1 MKTKTLRLSPE
12 VSVDL
17 LLSGRRL
24 LGLGQVTVNGIP
36 IRSGE
41 VPLRPE
47 FSTPDAIQYQDFVL
61 TRIRREKDLIILETS
76 ATGRASLYGE
86 MMDEYSYNLAF
97 PRIAKEDPA
106 RLDWI
111 LRPSQLDLDGQTF
124 LGFSLGFEFESPR
137 HEIHRFSLISTAEIG
152 ARATGNTS
160 FHQAYSC
167 DPVYRATKAN
177 AFSST
182 CLKRLDLSQSW
193 LGHSYQMLP
202 RWGCI
207 QPFDF
212 FFARQGVLLGLW
224 QDPHSVKSLLQ
235 KNAGE
240 DVFFVIDEYN
250 FPLSRKV
257 TIPPKHLLFSAS
269 PGNRPRPQH
278 AVIDLW
284 TRAFDYTREVIAG
297 FFGIKPARP
306 AIIGG
311 PDFHGQNSISRE
323 DLPLGPQKDWM
334 WKVEGGKFYFQL
346 MGEKIE
352 SHDLLHWY
360 GDRVLPKLAERGV
373 KRFFMEVVLESD
385 FTEDAFAYHAETGWH
400 GDLHVGSVCATR
412 RNVPAEF
419 FGGWKGWNYMAA
431 KARALGIQLG
441 HWVGLHLSPRA
452 AILRDHPE
460 YLLQHVNTL
469 GHGGGY
475 SHQCICSI
483 NWASGARQWFLDD
496 LRRWHDEGG
505 LDFLFFDSWP
515 NLGCAPINFGGRM
528 EPMQW
533 ELGGV
538 LADLQSIGYDW
549 FSFEGTSPFGVH
561 RYGLWDPMAETLKS
575 SQGILGQNDFGAWI
589 GHEYLGYQQ
598 SLIPHLNP
606 RRKSADIAAMSF
618 RYLANG
624 SLTLVSEEV
633 LSTALARSA
642 VPSAHQRIYQQAFP
656 FLQKRHTLPADRG
669 VRWEANDG
677 TEILFAYKAFPYA
690 LPTDARVVQLDGE
703 RELAVATTR
712 RLQTQPRTVYKIT
725 R

>member
-1 MKTKTLRLSPE
+1 MKTKSLRLSAD

-24 LGLGQVTVNGIP
+24 LGLGRVIVGGVA

-47 FSTPDAIQYQDFVL
+47 FSTPDAIQYQDFQL
-61 TRIRREKDLIILETS
+61 TRIRREKGRIILETT
-76 ATGRASLYGE
+76 ATGRPSLYGE

-97 PRIAKEDPA
+97 PRISQEDAA

-111 LRPSQLDLDGQTF
+111 ISSSELDLDGEPF
-124 LGFSLGFEFESPR
+124 AGFSLGFEFRSTR
-137 HEIHRFSLISTAEIG
+137 HEIHRFSVISTAEIG
-152 ARATGNTS
+152 GRATGSTS

-167 DPVYRATKAN
+167 DPVYRATKASF
-177 AFSST
+177 FSST
-182 CLKRLDLSQSW
+182 CLKRLDLRQSW

-212 FFARQGVLLGLW
+212 FFAREGVLLGLW

-240 DVFFVIDEYN
+240 EVFFVIDEYN
-250 FPLSRKV
+250 FPLARRVS
-257 TIPPKHLLFSAS
+257 IPAKHYLFS
-269 PGNRPRPQH
+269 GRKRPQH
-278 AVIDLW
+278 TVIDLW
-284 TRAFDYTREVIAG
+284 TRAFDYTREIISG
-297 FFGIKPARP
+297 FFKIKPGLP
-306 AIIGG
+306 EIIGG
-311 PDFHGQNSISRE
+311 PEFHGRNSIARE
-323 DLPLGPQKDWM
+323 ELPLGPQKDWM
-334 WKVEGGKFYFQL
+334 WKVEKGKFYFQL

-352 SHDLLHWY
+352 SRDLLHWY
-360 GDRVLPKLAERGV
+360 GDRVLPLLAERGV

-412 RNVPAEF
+412 RNVPAAF
-419 FGGWKGWNYMAA
+419 FGGWEGWNYMAG
-431 KARALGIQLG
+431 KARSLGIKLG

-452 AILRDHPE
+452 EILREHPE

-496 LRRWHDEGG
+496 LKRWHDEGD

-515 NLGCAPINFGGRM
+515 NLGCAPINYGGRM

-533 ELGGV
+533 ELGG
-538 LADLQSIGYDW
+538 LLGDLQSIGYDW

-561 RYGLWDPMAETLKS
+561 RYGLWDPMAETVKG

-589 GHEYLGYQQ
+589 GHEYLGYRQ
-598 SLIPHLNP
+598 SLLPDVNP
-606 RRKSADIAAMSF
+606 RRKPADIAAMSF
-618 RYLANG
+618 RYLASG

-633 LSTALARSA
+633 LQNALLRSA
-642 VPSAHQRIYQQAFP
+642 VPAAHQRIYQQASP
-656 FLQKRHTLPADRG
+656 HMRKRHLLPADRG
-669 VRWEANDG
+669 VRWESGEG
-677 TEILFAYKAFPYA
+677 TEILFAYKPFSHPLSAS
-690 LPTDARVVQLDGE
+690 ARVVRLDGQSE
-703 RELAVATTR
+703 QPVPISSR
-712 RLQTQPRTVYKIT
+712 RLAAKPRTVYKIIH
-725 R
+725 